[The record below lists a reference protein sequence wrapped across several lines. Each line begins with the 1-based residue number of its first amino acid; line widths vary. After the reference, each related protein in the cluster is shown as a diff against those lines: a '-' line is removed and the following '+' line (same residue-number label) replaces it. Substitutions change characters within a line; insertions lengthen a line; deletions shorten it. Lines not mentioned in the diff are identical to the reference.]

1 MRYSI
6 IVNQSRQ
13 NGGKKES
20 IQMKNMMKILL
31 CLFAVLALSVSCLA
45 EGLPGPDT
53 SKKVKSIEVYQMP
66 DKTVYVVN
74 EEFSA
79 EGGILKIIYTDGS
92 EGYIAMTDPSV
103 TLKAPKMNT
112 VNTKNVQ
119 VKYGSGKL
127 TFKVEVVAGM
137 CNVSFIAE
145 GAETQV
151 QEVSKGGVAS
161 EPAVPARDGYT
172 FAGWYADEDFTHLY
186 DFAGKVQGD
195 VNVYA
200 LWIRDGAE
208 LVNVTFDYDYYGVK
222 LNQYSYPVEKGTAVA
237 KPVNEPVRVGY
248 TFDKWIAAD
257 GSDYDFSAP
266 VDADITIKALWTKA
280 LTGSQTWV
288 FEAEDTDLTG
298 KIGPSYSGSAQE
310 ESMIIFNDTCEA
322 SNDRLVGYLYEKGIS
337 LEFYV
342 ACDEDVDNAQI
353 VVRIAG
359 EYITMSY
366 DGNDYQVL
374 VNGEAKSFPLVTIE
388 ADSKTPITTCAD
400 LIQISGVSLKKGA
413 NLIQLMTNN
422 TKSVDGTTFKAN
434 APMVDCVKVI
444 TDAVVIWDEN
454 FNVPA
459 VKNYQK

>member
-1 MRYSI
+1 
-6 IVNQSRQ
+6 
-13 NGGKKES
+13 
-20 IQMKNMMKILL
+20 MKNMLRVLL
-31 CLFAVLALSVSCLA
+31 CLIAIMALSVSCLA

-92 EGYIAMTDPSV
+92 EGYISMTDPSV

-119 VKYGSGKL
+119 VKYDSAKL
-127 TFKVEVVAGM
+127 TFKVEVAAGM
-137 CNVSFIAE
+137 CSVSFISE
-145 GAETQV
+145 GAQLQV

-161 EPAVPARDGYT
+161 EPAVPVRDGYT
-172 FAGWYADEDFTHLY
+172 FMGWYADEDYTHLY
-186 DFAGKVQGD
+186 DFTSKVQGD
-195 VNVYA
+195 VSVYA
-200 LWIRDGAE
+200 LWTRDGAE

-222 LNQYSYPVEKGTAVA
+222 LNQYSYPVEKGAAVA
-237 KPVNEPVRVGY
+237 KPVNAPSRVGY
-248 TFDKWIAAD
+248 TFDKWVAAD

-266 VDADITIKALWTKA
+266 VNADTTIKALWTKA

-337 LEFYV
+337 LEFYI

-374 VNGEAKSFPLVTIE
+374 VNGEAKSCPLVTIE

-434 APMVDCVKVI
+434 APMVDCVKII

-454 FNVPA
+454 YNVPA